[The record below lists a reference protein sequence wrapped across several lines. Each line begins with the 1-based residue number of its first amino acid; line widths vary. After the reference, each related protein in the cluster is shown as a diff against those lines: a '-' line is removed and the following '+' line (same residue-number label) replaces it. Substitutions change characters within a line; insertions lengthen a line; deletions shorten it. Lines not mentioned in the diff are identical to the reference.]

1 MFKDLKKPAMSRLF
15 YFWNLRTR
23 QGYMIKN
30 LHGLIYDNLEFIFV

>member
-15 YFWNLRTR
+15 YFWNLRTS

-30 LHGLIYDNLEFIFV
+30 PDALSTTI